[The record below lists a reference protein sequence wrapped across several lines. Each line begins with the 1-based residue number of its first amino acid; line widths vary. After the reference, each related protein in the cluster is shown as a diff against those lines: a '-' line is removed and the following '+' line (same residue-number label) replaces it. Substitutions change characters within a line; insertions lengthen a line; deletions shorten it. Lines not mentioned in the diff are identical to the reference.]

1 MTTESGLQSRQQRQA
16 LFAQRRQIA
25 ANATKGLSSSQT
37 AEAPGDLL
45 LDFDHAQI
53 SLGEIIVKIH
63 TQILQEGENRLLV
76 FAQPIK
82 QIAGS
87 TLFASPPSTR
97 RPNGMRMQPIA
108 FIEQF
113 QEAGLPIDHFQRVK
127 PGLCLLT
134 GLVAPSRVRTSFV
147 YDGAGR
153 QRRSRSLMSCLLMGS
168 ARIGSRSVTAISP
181 HIWCVHRCLTQG
193 IRSLR

>member
-16 LFAQRRQIA
+16 LFAQGGQIA
-25 ANATKGLSSSQT
+25 ENATKGLSSSQT

-97 RPNGMRMQPIA
+97 RPNGMRMKPIA
-108 FIEQF
+108 FSEQF
-113 QEAGLPIDHFQRVK
+113 
-127 PGLCLLT
+127 
-134 GLVAPSRVRTSFV
+134 
-147 YDGAGR
+147 
-153 QRRSRSLMSCLLMGS
+153 
-168 ARIGSRSVTAISP
+168 
-181 HIWCVHRCLTQG
+181 
-193 IRSLR
+193 